1 MLRFVAL
8 LFASLAA
15 GAPSAPAHARLQAP
29 AAQVPATPAT
39 SPRAG
44 SPDNPLLARW
54 AGPFGGVP
62 PWDAVKPELFPPAF
76 AAALAEERV
85 EVAAIAAPSRATH
98 LREHH
103 RRPAARRPDTGSP
116 RATVRRHDDEHE
128 LAAIQALDREWSPKL
143 AAASDEIAFND
154 ELFARIEAVLRRWT
168 RAALA
173 PEQQRLTALDL
184 RPLRAAG
191 AKLDARSRRRSS
203 GRSTRSSPGCSP
215 TSATRCSP
223 TRTPGSCSRARADLA
238 GLPASL
244 RRRGQGRRRR
254 AQARRQVGGRQHA
267 LERRSVPD
275 RSRPAATCARRS
287 GRRSRAA
294 ATTATRTTP
303 TRRSRAS

>member
-85 EVAAIAAPSRATH
+85 EVAAIASRHEPPTF
-98 LREHH
+98 ENTI
-103 RRPAARRPDTGSP
+103 AALQRAGQTRDRLVRLFGVMTSNMNSP
-116 RATVRRHDDEHE
+116 QY
-128 LAAIQALDREWSPKL
+128 QALDREWQPRL

-154 ELFARIEAVLRRWT
+154 QLFKRIEAVHASMDA
-168 RAALA
+168 AALA
-173 PEQQRLTALDL
+173 PDQQRLTALVYDSFV
-184 RPLRAAG
+184 RRG
-191 AKLDARSRRRSS
+191 AKLDGAGKAQLGRINQALAGLFSEFSAKVHRRREHLDGVRHRERSRRAPGVAG
-203 GRSTRSSPGCSP
+203 GRGR
-215 TSATRCSP
+215 
-223 TRTPGSCSRARADLA
+223 
-238 GLPASL
+238 
-244 RRRGQGRRRR
+244 GRR
-254 AQARRQVGGRQHA
+254 
-267 LERRSVPD
+267 
-275 RSRPAATCARRS
+275 C
-287 GRRSRAA
+287 
-294 ATTATRTTP
+294 
-303 TRRSRAS
+303 